1 MTIVTGDKSEQ
12 AAKNTFIDI
21 SIPIIPGM
29 ITWPGDPPVDISRM
43 RDQGKGDD
51 ATVSRINMGAHTGTH
66 MDSPLHFI
74 AGGADM
80 ESMPLE
86 ATLGVCRVI
95 EVGDDHSIS
104 RKSLEAHSIRQDERL
119 LLKTKNSKSRWWES
133 PFDEHFIYISAEAA
147 QYLASLG
154 IMTIGIDYLSVG
166 GFHHDGVATHRA
178 LLGAGIWVI
187 EGLDLTQVNPGYY
200 TLHCLPLKINRGD
213 GAPARAVLT
222 AHLPENKM

>member
-1 MTIVTGDKSEQ
+1 MTIVAGNKSEH
-12 AAKNTFIDI
+12 AAKKTFIDI

-66 MDSPLHFI
+66 MDAPLHFI
-74 AGGADM
+74 AGEAGM

-95 EVGDDHSIS
+95 EVGDEHSIS
-104 RKSLEAHSIRQDERL
+104 RKSLEAHAIRQGERL
-119 LLKTKNSKSRWWES
+119 LLKTKNSKTRWWETS
-133 PFDEHFIYISAEAA
+133 FDENFIYISADAA
-147 QYLASLG
+147 HYLASLRV
-154 IMTIGIDYLSVG
+154 MTIGIDYLSVG

-178 LLGAGIWVI
+178 LLEAGIWVI
-187 EGLDLTQVNPGYY
+187 EGLDLTQVDPGYY
-200 TLHCLPLKINRGD
+200 TLYCLPLKIDRGD

-222 AHLPENKM
+222 PHLPENPL